1 MDTYIFLAQLLTFGM
16 LLVVFLQQSKAF
28 NILQVVGDQDSMA
41 PKYPYLGTHITV
53 KVKGIGCVSNEDD
66 KYDRYYDVP
75 MCGEFQTTFKREDL
89 LVVRV
94 VNAYVT
100 KDMAGSVHTNPEGE
114 YTFRDACIVIFGEE
128 EDVYELDT
136 AYEAERLSYFMA
148 TGTVLEPEWE
158 W

>member
-1 MDTYIFLAQLLTFGM
+1 MDTYIFLTQLLTFGVM
-16 LLVVFLQQSKAF
+16 IVVFMQQSKAY
-28 NILQVVGDQDSMA
+28 NMLRVNEHPDSMT
-41 PKYPYLGTHITV
+41 PMYPYLGTHITV
-53 KVKGIGCVSNEDD
+53 KVKGIGCVRPEDD

-89 LVVRV
+89 LAVLV

-100 KDMAGSVHTNPEGE
+100 KDMAESVHTNPEGE
-114 YTFRDACIVIFGEE
+114 YTFRDACIVIFGED

-136 AYEAERLSYFMA
+136 VHEAERLSYFMS